1 MTVDDTASF
10 EETHM
15 NASQLDRMENG
26 VGFVAALDQSGGS
39 TPGALAAYGVPAESW
54 STDEQMF
61 DAMHEMRSR
70 VIRSAAFGSDRILA
84 AILFENTMDRRLDG
98 VAIAEYLWAEK
109 GIVPFLK
116 IDQGLEDEEHRV
128 RLMKPIAGFD
138 ELLGRAVDNGIFGT
152 KMRSLIVSADVT
164 GIEAVVAQQFE
175 VARQVLAAGLIPVLE
190 PEVDIA
196 APDKAEAEGMLRDE
210 ILTRLD
216 DFGGDE
222 RVMLKLTLPVMD
234 DFYTDIIEH
243 PNVVRVVALSG
254 GYSQEDACARLR
266 RNHGLIA
273 SFSRALLA
281 GLSAQQPDAEFNA
294 VLDSSVRTIYEAST
308 T

>member
-1 MTVDDTASF
+1 
-10 EETHM
+10 
-15 NASQLDRMENG
+15 MENG

-39 TPGALAAYGVPAESW
+39 TPGALAAYGVPEESW

-61 DAMHEMRSR
+61 DAMHEMRER
-70 VIRSAAFGSDRILA
+70 VIRSEAFDSDWILA

-98 VAIAEYLWAEK
+98 VLTAEYLWAEK

-138 ELLGRAVDNGIFGT
+138 DLLGRAVDNGIFGT

-164 GIEAVVAQQFE
+164 GIEAVVVQQFE
-175 VARQVLAAGLIPVLE
+175 VGRQILAAGLIPILE
-190 PEVDIA
+190 PDLDIA
-196 APDKAEAEGMLRDE
+196 APDKAEAEGMMRYE
-210 ILTRLD
+210 ILTRLAD
-216 DFGGDE
+216 LRGDE

-281 GLSAQQPDAEFNA
+281 GLSAEEADVEFDA
-294 VLDSSVRTIYEAST
+294 VLDLSVQTIYEAST